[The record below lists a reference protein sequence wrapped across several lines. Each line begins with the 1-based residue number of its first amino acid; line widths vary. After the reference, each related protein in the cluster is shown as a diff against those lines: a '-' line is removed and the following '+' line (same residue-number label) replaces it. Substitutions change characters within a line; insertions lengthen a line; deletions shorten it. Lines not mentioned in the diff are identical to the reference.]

1 MQSEIIIVA
10 VGSEQFYFVALYAL
24 QAWIYSVTD

>member
-10 VGSEQFYFVALYAL
+10 VGGEQFYFVALYAL
-24 QAWIYSVTD
+24 QTWIHSVTN

>member
-10 VGSEQFYFVALYAL
+10 VGGEKFYFVALYVL
-24 QAWIYSVTD
+24 